1 MATAD
6 TAADRMRRQRGRSI
20 AIALSLGMLVVLFYG
35 ATMVRL
41 GKNVAPA
48 DSSAATS
55 GRTPGATR

>member
-1 MATAD
+1 MATLD
-6 TAADRMRRQRGRSI
+6 TAADRMKRQRGRSI

-48 DSSAATS
+48 GSGATS
-55 GRTPGATR
+55 VQTPGATR

>member
-1 MATAD
+1 MATLD
-6 TAADRMRRQRGRSI
+6 TAADRVKRQRGRSI

-48 DSSAATS
+48 GSASTA
-55 GRTPGATR
+55 GQTPGATR